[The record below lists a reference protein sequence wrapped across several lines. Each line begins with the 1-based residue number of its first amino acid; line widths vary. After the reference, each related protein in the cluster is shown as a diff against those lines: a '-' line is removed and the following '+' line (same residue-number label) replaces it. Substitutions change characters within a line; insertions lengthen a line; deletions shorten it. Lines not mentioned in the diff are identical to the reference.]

1 MIWNKSFI
9 LSILAAVICE
19 LSIAMHASRALAS
32 AMKQTDRQ
40 AIGTECKGCSKMF
53 ASMYAA
59 HSMPMINAGALCTRN
74 GALCNAA

>member
-1 MIWNKSFI
+1 M

-19 LSIAMHASRALAS
+19 LSIAMHASRAS
-32 AMKQTDRQ
+32 AMKQTDRR

-59 HSMPMINAGALCTRN
+59 HSMPMINTGVVHLYEQQR
-74 GALCNAA
+74 LCNAG